1 MGTALKEGFV
11 AERITAVKG
20 MNDLLPEQMGAWH
33 RIEDAARATFA
44 RFGFGEVRTPIL
56 EKTSLFVRG
65 VGQETDIVGKEMYTF
80 EDRGGEAKAGT
91 LVSLR
96 PEGTAPAV
104 RAAIEHNVFGQDPVQ
119 RWYYLGPMFR
129 RERPQKGRY
138 RQFYQ
143 VGAEIYGAAS
153 PHADAELVDAGH
165 AFLSG
170 LDIGEITLEI
180 NSLGDEACRP
190 SYVEALVGY
199 LKSRAPDLCPECQ
212 RRLETNPLRVL
223 DCKNQNCKR
232 VTAEAPSVEAFLCAP
247 CREHFATLLGL
258 LDGLG
263 IKYVVN
269 SRIVRGLDYYTR
281 TVFEFVSHLQGEG
294 GLGSQ
299 NTVCAGGRYDR
310 LVKNL
315 GGPDVPA
322 VGFAAGIDRL
332 AILAAKNAWRP
343 RPPDLFLVAL
353 GDEARK
359 RVLLLASEL
368 RRKGAFVDQDLRG
381 GGLKAQMRRADKSGA
396 VFTLVLGESEL
407 ASGTARLK
415 RMATGEE
422 REVALTSLHD
432 ELAAGP
438 GLSV

>member
-1 MGTALKEGFV
+1 V

-20 MNDLLPEQMGAWH
+20 MNDLLPEQMGVWH
-33 RIEDAARATFA
+33 RIESQARSTLE

-56 EKTSLFVRG
+56 EKTALFVRG
-65 VGQETDIVGKEMYTF
+65 VGEETDIVGKEMYTF

-91 LVSLR
+91 MVSLR

-104 RAAIEHNVFGQDPVQ
+104 RAAIEHNVFGQEPLV

-129 RERPQKGRY
+129 RERQQKGRY

-143 VGAEIYGAAS
+143 VGAEIYGAAA
-153 PHADAELVDAGH
+153 PHADAELIDAGE
-165 AFLSG
+165 AFLSS
-170 LDIGEITLEI
+170 LDIGEITLEL
-180 NSLGDEACRP
+180 NSLGDETCRP
-190 SYVEALVGY
+190 KYVEALVGY
-199 LKSRAPDLCPECQ
+199 LKSRALDLCPECQ
-212 RRLETNPLRVL
+212 RRLQTNPLRVL
-223 DCKNQNCKR
+223 DCKNESCKK
-232 VTAEAPSVEAFLCAP
+232 VSAEAPSVDAFLCEP

-269 SRIVRGLDYYTR
+269 PRIVRGLDYYTR
-281 TVFEFVSHLQGEG
+281 TVFEFISHIQGEG

-299 NTVCAGGRYDR
+299 NTVCAGGRYDK
-310 LVKNL
+310 LVRNL

-332 AILAAKNAWRP
+332 AILAAKNAWP
-343 RPPDLFLVAL
+343 TKPPDLFLVSI
-353 GDEARK
+353 GEQARQ
-359 RVLLLASEL
+359 RALLLASEL

-396 VFTLVLGESEL
+396 IFSLVLGESEL
-407 ASGTARLK
+407 ASGKANLK
-415 RMATGEE
+415 RMATGEQ
-422 REVALTSLHD
+422 REVALSALFD
-432 ELAAGP
+432 ELSAS
-438 GLSV
+438 LSSI

>member
-1 MGTALKEGFV
+1 M

-20 MNDLLPEQMGAWH
+20 MNDLLPEQMGVWH
-33 RIEDAARATFA
+33 RIESQARSTLE

-56 EKTSLFVRG
+56 EKTALFVRG
-65 VGQETDIVGKEMYTF
+65 VGEETDIVGKEMYTF

-91 LVSLR
+91 MVSLR

-104 RAAIEHNVFGQDPVQ
+104 RAAIEHNVFGQEPLV

-129 RERPQKGRY
+129 RERQQKGRY

-143 VGAEIYGAAS
+143 VGAEIYGAAA
-153 PHADAELVDAGH
+153 PHADAELIDAGE
-165 AFLSG
+165 AFLSS
-170 LDIGEITLEI
+170 LDIGEITLEL
-180 NSLGDEACRP
+180 NSLGDETCRP
-190 SYVEALVGY
+190 KYVEALVGY
-199 LKSRAPDLCPECQ
+199 LKSRALDLCPECQ
-212 RRLETNPLRVL
+212 RRLQTNPLRVL
-223 DCKNQNCKR
+223 DCKNESCKK
-232 VTAEAPSVEAFLCAP
+232 VSAEAPSVDAFLCEP

-269 SRIVRGLDYYTR
+269 PRIVRGLDYYTR
-281 TVFEFVSHLQGEG
+281 TVFEFISHIQGEG

-299 NTVCAGGRYDR
+299 NTVCAGGRYDK
-310 LVKNL
+310 LVRNL

-332 AILAAKNAWRP
+332 AILAAKNAWP
-343 RPPDLFLVAL
+343 TKPPDLFLVSI
-353 GDEARK
+353 GEQARQ
-359 RVLLLASEL
+359 RALLLASEL

-396 VFTLVLGESEL
+396 IFSLVLGESEL
-407 ASGTARLK
+407 ASGKANLK
-415 RMATGEE
+415 RMATGEQ
-422 REVALTSLHD
+422 REVALSALFD
-432 ELAAGP
+432 ELSAS
-438 GLSV
+438 LSSI